1 MAGMYVRDAYLFRR
15 SLHGKFSGREVNVP
29 GKVFFVAPTTAPA
42 SGFSVAS
49 SQAWARELNQYVY
62 NNVNLAYAD
71 AVDGRG
77 DAIVCLPGTHTLTAN
92 VAVAKAGV
100 SFWGPEAWNGLQV
113 QRGSATIVPLAATD
127 GFTVTAPDVAFRG
140 VTIVPITQKVGITGS
155 ALALRLRVKNC
166 HIDMNVA
173 VAHTS
178 TKGLTATGAAVDW
191 DIEGN
196 TFYSLGAHGP
206 FIDVT
211 GLLNYHI
218 HNNDFIVL
226 TGGTMAVG
234 ILVGAAA
241 QGLIGGNPAQGNR
254 FFGGTLTAAISGTGA
269 TVAGSCRIFE
279 NRFGVLCTVPIDNF
293 SATNLTDLC
302 NNYVATVGGG
312 TGGTLVSV
320 NT

>member
-1 MAGMYVRDAYLFRR
+1 MPGMYVRDSYIYNR
-15 SLHGKFSGREVNVP
+15 SRSGKWNGRENAIP
-29 GKVFFVAPTTAPA
+29 GKVFYVAPTTAA
-42 SGFSVAS
+42 DAGFTVAS
-49 SQAWARELNQYVY
+49 AQSWARENNQFVY
-62 NNVNLAYAD
+62 NTVNIAYAD
-71 AVDGRG
+71 CVSGRG
-77 DAIVCLPGTHTLTAN
+77 DAIVLLPGTHTLTAN
-92 VAVAKAGV
+92 IAVAKAGV
-100 SFWGPEAWNGLQV
+100 SFWGPQAWQDLET
-113 QRGSATIVPLAATD
+113 QRPGATIVPLAATD

-140 VTIVPITQKVGITGS
+140 VTIVPITQKLAITGS
-155 ALALRLRVKNC
+155 ALALRLKVVGC

-178 TKGLTATGAAVDW
+178 TKGITATGAAVDW
-191 DIEGN
+191 FIKGN

-211 GLLNYHI
+211 GLLNYAI
-218 HNNDFIVL
+218 KDNDFIVL

-234 ILVGAAA
+234 VLVGAAA
-241 QGLIGGNPAQGNR
+241 QGLIQRNN

-269 TVAGSCRIFE
+269 TVAASCRIFD
-279 NRFGVLCTVPIDNF
+279 NKFGVLCTVPIDNF

-312 TGGTLVSV
+312 TGGTLVAA